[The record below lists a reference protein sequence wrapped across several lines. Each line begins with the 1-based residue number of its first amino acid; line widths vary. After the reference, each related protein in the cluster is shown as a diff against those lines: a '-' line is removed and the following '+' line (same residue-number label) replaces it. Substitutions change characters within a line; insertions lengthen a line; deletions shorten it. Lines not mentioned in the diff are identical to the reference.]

1 MVGAIIGGIASAIA
15 GGVKIAGSVV
25 VAGVKVVGQVA
36 SSGIKVISSGA
47 NAVTSGVSTAV
58 AGAIKV
64 GKAAF
69 SKDKSRGSSNNGGSS
84 ESFNGAGGGGQ
95 GSSGAQ
101 SQKLGPRAEAVR
113 LIREK
118 QELKKQQ
125 AREEFGYGGSGQ
137 QADDARDSAD
147 LAKEDDRAEKMRVLQ
162 EMKAKRTETEKKVAE
177 VSKQRDAD
185 LATSVKKHQESSTA
199 ILEMKAKTARMEAE
213 TATLQAQ
220 TANIVASSR
229 ATGAGAGAGG
239 VEGQDAAAKK
249 AELSKRIAQMRA
261 AQAKKAEN
269 VSQPERA
276 SQPERVSSEFNER
289 EATQKNQNLGN
300 SARTREAT
308 ANTAEVSRE
317 FSDVPRRSGGR
328 VSKPTNFGASAEE
341 TSVFG

>member
-47 NAVTSGVSTAV
+47 NAITSGVSTAA

-69 SKDKSRGSSNNGGSS
+69 SKDKSGGSSNNGGGSGSGSS
-84 ESFNGAGGGGQ
+84 SISS
-95 GSSGAQ
+95 GSSGTQ

-147 LAKEDDRAEKMRVLQ
+147 LVKEDDRAEKMRVLQ
-162 EMKAKRTETEKKVAE
+162 EMKTKRAETEKKVAE
-177 VSKQRDAD
+177 ASKQKDAD
-185 LATSVKKHQESSTA
+185 LATSVKKRQESNA
-199 ILEMKAKTARMEAE
+199 ALLEMKAKTARMEAE

-229 ATGAGAGAGG
+229 TNA
-239 VEGQDAAAKK
+239 EGQNAAAKK
-249 AELSKRIAQMRA
+249 AELSRRIAEMRA
-261 AQAKKAEN
+261 AQTRKAEE
-269 VSQPERA
+269 SEQLPRAERVPQ
-276 SQPERVSSEFNER
+276 SGLVSSEFSGR
-289 EATQKNQNLGN
+289 EATQKNQNPGN
-300 SARTREAT
+300 AVRTREVT
-308 ANTAEVSRE
+308 ANIAEVSRE

-328 VSKPTNFGASAEE
+328 VSKPTNFGTNTEE
-341 TSVFG
+341 TSVFD

>member
-47 NAVTSGVSTAV
+47 NAITSGVSTAA

-69 SKDKSRGSSNNGGSS
+69 SKDKSGGSSNNGGGSGS
-84 ESFNGAGGGGQ
+84 AGGGSGSGSSSISS
-95 GSSGAQ
+95 GSSGTQ

-147 LAKEDDRAEKMRVLQ
+147 LVKEDDRAEKMRVLQ
-162 EMKAKRTETEKKVAE
+162 EMKTKRAETEKKVAE
-177 VSKQRDAD
+177 VSKQKDAD
-185 LATSVKKHQESSTA
+185 LATSVKKRQESNA
-199 ILEMKAKTARMEAE
+199 ALLEMKAKTARMEAE

-229 ATGAGAGAGG
+229 TNA
-239 VEGQDAAAKK
+239 EGQNAAAKK
-249 AELSKRIAQMRA
+249 AELSRRIAEMRA
-261 AQAKKAEN
+261 AQTRKAEE
-269 VSQPERA
+269 SEQLPRAERVLQ
-276 SQPERVSSEFNER
+276 SGRVSSEFSGR
-289 EATQKNQNLGN
+289 EATQKNQNPGN
-300 SARTREAT
+300 AVRTREVT
-308 ANTAEVSRE
+308 ANIAEVSRE

-328 VSKPTNFGASAEE
+328 VSKPTNFGTNTEE
-341 TSVFG
+341 TSVFD